1 MRPVAVLLLTSGLLG
16 CASGPEPMSESTVV
30 PQEQDYGRKPNG
42 LVWVRGPWAAIQ
54 PSRDVDEV
62 IDQLCPAVLALP
74 RATLGDYGQEYCGAI
89 YTLVDGI
96 YYASK
101 PSPLGRYEGVGPSKS
116 KNCHTPHYVIDD
128 RGHTNPEADYHNHP
142 WPASGLSGKDRLAL
156 RQLWQYRVQFD
167 ARCAIHKLVPN
178 LDNPR
183 PGEVYERR
191 GKAWVLTGIIKPED
205 KPYGKVTPTSEQ

>member
-1 MRPVAVLLLTSGLLG
+1 MRSLAVLLLASGLLG
-16 CASGPEPMSESTVV
+16 CAMGPEPMSESTVV
-30 PQEQDYGRKPNG
+30 PQEQDYGLKPNG

-74 RATLGDYGQEYCGAI
+74 RATLKEYGQEYCGAI
-89 YTLVDGI
+89 YTLGDGI
-96 YYASK
+96 YYASM
-101 PSPLGRYEGVGPSKS
+101 PSPLGVSEGPGPSKS
-116 KNCHTPHYVIDD
+116 KNCYPPRYVIDE
-128 RGHTNPEADYHNHP
+128 RGRTSPKADYHNHP
-142 WPASGLSGKDRLAL
+142 WPASRLSEKDRSPL

-167 ARCAIHKLVPN
+167 SLCTIQKLVPN

-191 GKAWVLTGIIKPED
+191 SRSWVLTGIIKPED
-205 KPYGKVTPTSEQ
+205 KPYGKVTPTGEQ